1 MRGVVVKISIFWAG
15 TLFVEKWRN
24 RNRTIKNFR
33 AMKGKGL
40 ITTLLVAL
48 FGALAGLF
56 IYTRFLDRDK
66 LVTGSENEKQM
77 IEENARYTSMVPQSG
92 VNDFTFA
99 AEQTVHGVVHVKTR
113 TTVSSSYSNP
123 LYEFFYGPGAS
134 QPREV
139 RGFGS
144 GVIVTADGYIVTNN
158 HVIDEADEVDVTL
171 NDKRTFAA
179 EVIGRDPST
188 DIAVL
193 KVKATGLPYIR
204 FGNSDAI
211 RLGEWVLAVGNP
223 FNLTSTVTAGIV
235 SARGRSLGL
244 LDNQYRIESFI
255 QTDAAL
261 NQGNSGGAL
270 VNVRGEL
277 IGITTAIISPSG
289 AYAGNSFAVPSSIV
303 KKVYEDLKEF
313 GEVQRGLMGVN
324 ITDVTSEIADQEN
337 LKEIRGV
344 YLTGVVED
352 GAAKAAGLEE
362 KDVIIAINGE
372 PVATTADLQ
381 ERVSRYRPGDR
392 LEVTYLRKGKES
404 KKNVVLRNI
413 EGGTGVVA
421 PGAQSSSVFGATFT
435 PLTAG
440 ERSQFKISDG
450 VKITSISDGRFRD
463 LGLSKGTV
471 IVDVNGQ
478 KVNSGSDIRRATS
491 DGKSLTSVEGFTP
504 DGTYFKYQTRR

>member
-1 MRGVVVKISIFWAG
+1 
-15 TLFVEKWRN
+15 
-24 RNRTIKNFR
+24 
-33 AMKGKGL
+33 MKGKGL

-56 IYTRFLDRDK
+56 IYTRFLNRDK

-324 ITDVTSEIADQEN
+324 ITDVTSEIANQEN

>member
-1 MRGVVVKISIFWAG
+1 
-15 TLFVEKWRN
+15 
-24 RNRTIKNFR
+24 
-33 AMKGKGL
+33 MKGKRL

-56 IYTRFLDRDK
+56 IYTRFLDRGSI
-66 LVTGSENEKQM
+66 VTGTEKERRM

-99 AEQTVHGVVHVKTR
+99 AELTVHAVVHVKTKA
-113 TTVSSSYSNP
+113 TVSSSYSNP
-123 LYEFFYGPGAS
+123 LYEFFYGPGGNR
-134 QPREV
+134 QREV

-144 GVIVTADGYIVTNN
+144 GVIVSADGYIVTNN
-158 HVIDEADEVDVTL
+158 HVIEEADAVDVTL

-179 EVIGRDPST
+179 EVVGRDPST
-188 DIAVL
+188 DIALL
-193 KVKATGLPYIR
+193 KIKATGLPFIK

-270 VNVRGEL
+270 VNTRGDL

-303 KKVYEDLKEF
+303 MKVYEDLKQF
-313 GEVQRGLMGVN
+313 GEVQRGLLGVN
-324 ITDVTSEIADQEN
+324 ITDVSAEIAKNEN
-337 LKEIRGV
+337 LKEIKGV
-344 YLTGVVED
+344 YLTGVVDD
-352 GAAKAAGLEE
+352 GAAKAAGLAE
-362 KDVIIAINGE
+362 KDVIIAINGQSVE
-372 PVATTADLQ
+372 TTADLQ
-381 ERVSRYRPGDR
+381 EKVNRFRPGDKV
-392 LEVTYLRKGKES
+392 EVTYLRKGRQDNKT
-404 KKNVVLRNI
+404 VVLRNF
-413 EGGTGVVA
+413 EGGTGVLA
-421 PGAQSSSVFGATFT
+421 PGAQSASLYGATFAPVT
-435 PLTAG
+435 SG
-440 ERSQFKISDG
+440 EKQQYKITNG
-450 VKITSISDGRFRD
+450 VKVTSISDGRFRD
-463 LGLSKGTV
+463 LGLSKGT
-471 IVDVNGQ
+471 IIIDVNGQ
-478 KVNSGSDIRRATS
+478 KVDSAADIRRATN
-491 DGKSLTSVEGFTP
+491 DEKSLTSIEGFTP

>member
-1 MRGVVVKISIFWAG
+1 
-15 TLFVEKWRN
+15 
-24 RNRTIKNFR
+24 
-33 AMKGKGL
+33 MKGKGL

-66 LVTGSENEKQM
+66 LVTGSEKEKQM
-77 IEENARYTSMVPQSG
+77 IEENARYTSMVPQTG

-99 AEQTVHGVVHVKTR
+99 AEQTVHGVVHVKTK
-113 TTVSSSYSNP
+113 TTVNSSYSNP

-158 HVIDEADEVDVTL
+158 HVIEEADEVDVTL

-179 EVIGRDPST
+179 EVVGRDPST

-235 SARGRSLGL
+235 SAKGRSLGL

-277 IGITTAIISPSG
+277 IGISTAIISPSG
-289 AYAGNSFAVPSSIV
+289 AYAGNSFAVPASIV

-324 ITDVTSEIADQEN
+324 ITDVTSEIADREN
-337 LKEIRGV
+337 LKAIKGV
-344 YLTGVVED
+344 YLTGVIED

-362 KDVIIAINGE
+362 RDVIIAINGE
-372 PVATTADLQ
+372 PIETTADLQ
-381 ERVSRYRPGDR
+381 EKVGRYRPGDK

-440 ERSQFKISDG
+440 EKSQFKITDG

-463 LGLSKGTV
+463 LGFSKGTV

-491 DGKSLTSVEGFTP
+491 EGKSLTSVEGFTP

>member
-1 MRGVVVKISIFWAG
+1 
-15 TLFVEKWRN
+15 
-24 RNRTIKNFR
+24 
-33 AMKGKGL
+33 MKGKGL

-66 LVTGSENEKQM
+66 LVTGSEKEKQM

-99 AEQTVHGVVHVKTR
+99 AEQTVHGVVHVKTK
-113 TTVSSSYSNP
+113 TTVNSSYSNP
-123 LYEFFYGPGAS
+123 LYEFFYGPGAG

-158 HVIDEADEVDVTL
+158 HVIEEADEVDVTL

-179 EVIGRDPST
+179 EVVGRDPST

-235 SARGRSLGL
+235 SAKGRSLGL

-277 IGITTAIISPSG
+277 IGISTAIISPSG
-289 AYAGNSFAVPSSIV
+289 AYAGNSFAVPTSIV

-324 ITDVTSEIADQEN
+324 ITDVTSEIADREN
-337 LKEIRGV
+337 LKAIKGV
-344 YLTGVVED
+344 YLTGVIED

-362 KDVIIAINGE
+362 RDVIIAINGE
-372 PVATTADLQ
+372 PVETTADLQ
-381 ERVSRYRPGDR
+381 EKVGRYRPGDK

-440 ERSQFKISDG
+440 EKSQFKITDG

-463 LGLSKGTV
+463 LGFSKGTV

-491 DGKSLTSVEGFTP
+491 EGKSLTSVEGFTP

>member
-1 MRGVVVKISIFWAG
+1 
-15 TLFVEKWRN
+15 
-24 RNRTIKNFR
+24 
-33 AMKGKGL
+33 L

-66 LVTGSENEKQM
+66 LVIGTEKERKM
-77 IEENARYTSMVPQSG
+77 IEENARYTSMLPQSG

-113 TTVSSSYSNP
+113 ATVSSSYSNP
-123 LYEFFYGPGAS
+123 LYEFFYGPGSS
-134 QPREV
+134 QPRV
-139 RGFGS
+139 VSGFGS

-158 HVIDEADEVDVTL
+158 HVIEEADEVDVTL
-171 NDKRTFAA
+171 NDKRTFPA

-193 KVKATGLPYIR
+193 KIKANDLPYIR

-235 SARGRSLGL
+235 SAKGRSLGL

-261 NQGNSGGAL
+261 NPGNSGGAL
-270 VNVRGEL
+270 VNVQGEL
-277 IGITTAIISPSG
+277 MGITTAIISPSG
-289 AYAGNSFAVPSSIV
+289 AYAGNSFAVPTSIV
-303 KKVYEDLKEF
+303 KKVYEDIKQF

-324 ITDVTSEIADQEN
+324 ITDVTAELADKEN
-337 LKEIRGV
+337 LKEIKGV
-344 YLTGVVED
+344 YLTGVTDD
-352 GAAKAAGLEE
+352 GAAKAAGLAE

-381 ERVSRYRPGDR
+381 EKVSRYRPGDR
-392 LEVTYLRKGKES
+392 LEVTYLRKGRQD
-404 KKNVVLRNI
+404 KKSVVLRNI

-440 ERSQFKISDG
+440 EKSQFKISDG
-450 VKITSISDGRFRD
+450 AKITTISDGRFRD
-463 LGLSKGTV
+463 LGLSKGTI

-478 KVNSGSDIRRATS
+478 KVNSGADIRRATNNE
-491 DGKSLTSVEGFTP
+491 KNLTSVEGFTT

>member
-1 MRGVVVKISIFWAG
+1 
-15 TLFVEKWRN
+15 
-24 RNRTIKNFR
+24 
-33 AMKGKGL
+33 MKGKGL

-48 FGALAGLF
+48 FGAIAGLF

-66 LVTGSENEKQM
+66 LVTGSEKEKKM

-92 VNDFTFA
+92 VNDFIFA
-99 AEQTVHGVVHVKTR
+99 AEQTVHAVVHVKTK

-158 HVIDEADEVDVTL
+158 HVIEEADEVDVTL

-179 EVIGRDPST
+179 EIVGRDPST

-193 KVKATGLPYIR
+193 KIKDTGLPYIR

-324 ITDVTSEIADQEN
+324 ITDVTSEIAEREN
-337 LKEIRGV
+337 LKEVRGV
-344 YLTGVVED
+344 YLTGVIED

-372 PVATTADLQ
+372 SVETTADLQ
-381 ERVSRYRPGDR
+381 EKVSRYRPGDK

-413 EGGTGVVA
+413 EGGTGVIA

-440 ERSQFKISDG
+440 ERSQYKISGG
-450 VKITSISDGRFRD
+450 VKITTITDGRFRD

>member
-1 MRGVVVKISIFWAG
+1 
-15 TLFVEKWRN
+15 
-24 RNRTIKNFR
+24 
-33 AMKGKGL
+33 MKGKRL

-56 IYTRFLDRDK
+56 IYTRFLDRGSI
-66 LVTGSENEKQM
+66 VTGTEKERRM

-99 AEQTVHGVVHVKTR
+99 AELTVHAVVHVKTKA
-113 TTVSSSYSNP
+113 TVSSSYSNP
-123 LYEFFYGPGAS
+123 LYEFFYGPSGNR
-134 QPREV
+134 QREV

-144 GVIVTADGYIVTNN
+144 GVIVSADGYIVTNN
-158 HVIDEADEVDVTL
+158 HVIEEADAVDVTL

-179 EVIGRDPST
+179 EVVGRDPST
-188 DIAVL
+188 DIALL
-193 KVKATGLPYIR
+193 KIKATGLPFIK

-270 VNVRGEL
+270 VNTRGDL

-303 KKVYEDLKEF
+303 MKVYEDLKQF
-313 GEVQRGLMGVN
+313 GEVQRGLLGVN
-324 ITDVTSEIADQEN
+324 ITDVSAEIAKNEN
-337 LKEIRGV
+337 LKEIKGV

-352 GAAKAAGLEE
+352 GAAKAAGLAE
-362 KDVIIAINGE
+362 KDVIIAINGQSVE
-372 PVATTADLQ
+372 TTADLQ
-381 ERVSRYRPGDR
+381 EKVNRFRPGDKV
-392 LEVTYLRKGKES
+392 EVTYLRKGRQDNKT
-404 KKNVVLRNI
+404 VVLRNF
-413 EGGTGVVA
+413 EGGTGVLA
-421 PGAQSSSVFGATFT
+421 PGAQSASLYGATFAPVT
-435 PLTAG
+435 SG
-440 ERSQFKISDG
+440 EKQQYKITNG
-450 VKITSISDGRFRD
+450 VKVTSISDGRFRD
-463 LGLSKGTV
+463 LGLSKGT
-471 IVDVNGQ
+471 IIIDVNGQ
-478 KVNSGSDIRRATS
+478 KVDSAADIRRATN
-491 DGKSLTSVEGFTP
+491 DEKSLTSIEGFTP

>member
-1 MRGVVVKISIFWAG
+1 
-15 TLFVEKWRN
+15 
-24 RNRTIKNFR
+24 
-33 AMKGKGL
+33 MKGKRL

-56 IYTRFLDRDK
+56 IYTRFLDRDSI
-66 LVTGSENEKQM
+66 VTGTEKERRM

-99 AEQTVHGVVHVKTR
+99 AELTVHAVVHVKTKA
-113 TTVSSSYSNP
+113 TVSSSYSNP
-123 LYEFFYGPGAS
+123 LYEFFYGPGGNR
-134 QPREV
+134 QREV

-144 GVIVTADGYIVTNN
+144 GVIVSADGYIVTNN
-158 HVIDEADEVDVTL
+158 HVIEEADAVDVTL

-179 EVIGRDPST
+179 EVVGRDPST
-188 DIAVL
+188 DIALL
-193 KVKATGLPYIR
+193 KIKATGLPFIK

-270 VNVRGEL
+270 VNTRGDL

-303 KKVYEDLKEF
+303 MKVYEDLKQF
-313 GEVQRGLMGVN
+313 GEVQRGLLGVN
-324 ITDVTSEIADQEN
+324 ITDVSAEIAKNEN
-337 LKEIRGV
+337 LKEIKGV

-352 GAAKAAGLEE
+352 GAAKAAGLAE
-362 KDVIIAINGE
+362 KDVIIAINGQSVE
-372 PVATTADLQ
+372 TTADLQ
-381 ERVSRYRPGDR
+381 EKVNRFRPGDKV
-392 LEVTYLRKGKES
+392 EVTYLRKGRQDNKT
-404 KKNVVLRNI
+404 VVLRNF
-413 EGGTGVVA
+413 EGGTGVLA
-421 PGAQSSSVFGATFT
+421 PGAQSASLYGATFAPVT
-435 PLTAG
+435 SG
-440 ERSQFKISDG
+440 EKQQYKITNG
-450 VKITSISDGRFRD
+450 VKVTSISDGRFRD
-463 LGLSKGTV
+463 LGLSKGT
-471 IVDVNGQ
+471 IIIDVNGQ
-478 KVNSGSDIRRATS
+478 KVDSAADIRRATN
-491 DGKSLTSVEGFTP
+491 DEKSLTSIEGFTP

>member
-1 MRGVVVKISIFWAG
+1 
-15 TLFVEKWRN
+15 
-24 RNRTIKNFR
+24 
-33 AMKGKGL
+33 MKGKGL

-66 LVTGSENEKQM
+66 LVIGTEKERQM
-77 IEENARYTSMVPQSG
+77 IEENARYTSMLPQSG

-99 AEQTVHGVVHVKTR
+99 AEQTVHAVVHVKTR
-113 TTVSSSYSNP
+113 ATVSSSYSNP
-123 LYEFFYGPGAS
+123 LYEFFYGPGSS
-134 QPREV
+134 QPRVV

-144 GVIVTADGYIVTNN
+144 GVIVTEDGYIVTNN
-158 HVIDEADEVDVTL
+158 HVIEDADEVDVTL
-171 NDKRTFAA
+171 NDKRTFPA
-179 EVIGRDPST
+179 EIVGRDPST

-193 KVKATGLPYIR
+193 KIKASSLPYIR

-270 VNVRGEL
+270 VNVQGEL

-289 AYAGNSFAVPSSIV
+289 AYAGNSFAVPTSIV
-303 KKVYEDLKEF
+303 KKVYEDIRQF

-324 ITDVTSEIADQEN
+324 ITDVTDELAKEEN
-337 LKEIRGV
+337 LKEIKGV
-344 YLTGVVED
+344 YLTGVTDD
-352 GAAKAAGLEE
+352 GAAKAAGLAE

-372 PVATTADLQ
+372 PVETTADLQ
-381 ERVSRYRPGDR
+381 EKVSRYRPGDR
-392 LEVTYLRKGKES
+392 LEVTYLRKGRQD

-435 PLTAG
+435 PVTAG
-440 ERSQFKISDG
+440 EKSQFKISGG

-471 IVDVNGQ
+471 IIDVNGV
-478 KVNSGSDIRRATS
+478 KVNSGADIRKATG
-491 DGKSLTSVEGFTP
+491 DEKNLTSVEGFTP

>member
-1 MRGVVVKISIFWAG
+1 
-15 TLFVEKWRN
+15 
-24 RNRTIKNFR
+24 
-33 AMKGKGL
+33 MKGKGL

-66 LVTGSENEKQM
+66 LVTGSEKERQM

-144 GVIVTADGYIVTNN
+144 GVIMTADGYIVTNN

-179 EVIGRDPST
+179 EVVGRDPST

-324 ITDVTSEIADQEN
+324 ITDVTSEIAEQEN

-344 YLTGVVED
+344 YLTGVIED
-352 GAAKAAGLEE
+352 GAAK
-362 KDVIIAINGE
+362 
-372 PVATTADLQ
+372 LQ
-381 ERVSRYRPGDR
+381 GW
-392 LEVTYLRKGKES
+392 
-404 KKNVVLRNI
+404 
-413 EGGTGVVA
+413 
-421 PGAQSSSVFGATFT
+421 
-435 PLTAG
+435 
-440 ERSQFKISDG
+440 
-450 VKITSISDGRFRD
+450 
-463 LGLSKGTV
+463 
-471 IVDVNGQ
+471 
-478 KVNSGSDIRRATS
+478 RR
-491 DGKSLTSVEGFTP
+491 
-504 DGTYFKYQTRR
+504 RM

>member
-1 MRGVVVKISIFWAG
+1 
-15 TLFVEKWRN
+15 
-24 RNRTIKNFR
+24 
-33 AMKGKGL
+33 MKGRWL
-40 ITTLLVAL
+40 ITTLLVAF

-56 IYTRFLDRDK
+56 IYTRFLDREK
-66 LVTGSENEKQM
+66 VFTGTEKERRM

-99 AEQTVHGVVHVKTR
+99 AELTVHAVVHVKTKA
-113 TTVSSSYSNP
+113 TVGSSSSNP
-123 LYEFFYGPGAS
+123 LYEFFYGPGANR
-134 QPREV
+134 QREV

-144 GVIVTADGYIVTNN
+144 GVIVSADGYIVTNN
-158 HVIDEADEVDVTL
+158 HVIEEADVVDVTL
-171 NDKRTFAA
+171 NDKRTFPA
-179 EVIGRDPST
+179 EVVGRDPST
-188 DIAVL
+188 DIALL
-193 KVKATGLPYIR
+193 KIKATGLPYIK

-270 VNVRGEL
+270 VNTRGDL

-303 KKVYEDLKEF
+303 MKVYEDLKQY

-324 ITDVTSEIADQEN
+324 ITDVTDEIAKEEN
-337 LKEIRGV
+337 LKEIKGV
-344 YLTGVVED
+344 YLTGVIED
-352 GAAKAAGLEE
+352 GAARAAGLAE
-362 KDVIIAINGE
+362 KDVIIAINGQ
-372 PVATTADLQ
+372 PVLTTADLQ
-381 ERVSRYRPGDR
+381 EKVNRYRPGDKV
-392 LEVTYLRKGKES
+392 EVTYMRKGRQDNKT
-404 KKNVVLRNI
+404 VVLRNF

-421 PGAQSSSVFGATFT
+421 PGAQSASLYGATFAPVT
-435 PLTAG
+435 SGDKQQYRVTN
-440 ERSQFKISDG
+440 G
-450 VKITSISDGRFRD
+450 VKITSISEGRFRD

-478 KVNSGSDIRRATS
+478 KVNSAADIRRATNEE
-491 DGKSLTSVEGFTP
+491 KSLTSVEGFTP

>member
-1 MRGVVVKISIFWAG
+1 
-15 TLFVEKWRN
+15 
-24 RNRTIKNFR
+24 
-33 AMKGKGL
+33 MKGKSL
-40 ITTLLVAL
+40 FVTLLVAL

-66 LVTGSENEKQM
+66 LVTGTEKERQM

-99 AEQTVHGVVHVKTR
+99 AENTVHAVVHVKTKA
-113 TTVSSSYSNP
+113 TVSSDYSNP
-123 LYEFFYGPGAS
+123 LYEFFYGPGSAR
-134 QPREV
+134 PREV

-144 GVIVTADGYIVTNN
+144 GVIVTDDGYIVTNN
-158 HVIDEADEVDVTL
+158 HVIDEADEVEVTL

-179 EVIGRDPST
+179 DVVGRDPST
-188 DIAVL
+188 DIALL

-270 VNVRGEL
+270 VNTRGEL

-303 KKVYEDLKEF
+303 KKVYEDLREY
-313 GEVQRGLMGVN
+313 GEVQRGLLGVN
-324 ITDVTSEIADQEN
+324 ITDVNSEIAEAEK
-337 LKEIRGV
+337 LREIKGV
-344 YLTGVVED
+344 YLAGVVED
-352 GAAKAAGLEE
+352 GAAQAAGLAE

-372 PVATTADLQ
+372 PVETTADLQ
-381 ERVSRYRPGDR
+381 EKVNRYRPGDR
-392 LEVTYLRKGKES
+392 LEVTYLRKGRQD
-404 KKNVVLRNI
+404 KKMVTLRNI
-413 EGGTGVVA
+413 EGGTGIVA
-421 PGAQSSSVFGATFT
+421 PGSLSTSVFGATFSPVT
-435 PLTAG
+435 SG
-440 ERSQFKISDG
+440 DKEKYRISNG
-450 VKITSISDGRFRD
+450 VKITSISEGRLRE
-463 LGLSKGTV
+463 LGLGRGTI

-478 KVNSGSDIRRATS
+478 KVNSAADIRRATN
-491 DGKSLTSVEGFTP
+491 DEKSLTSVEGFTP

>member
-1 MRGVVVKISIFWAG
+1 
-15 TLFVEKWRN
+15 
-24 RNRTIKNFR
+24 
-33 AMKGKGL
+33 MKGKGL

-56 IYTRFLDRDK
+56 IYTRFLDREN
-66 LVTGSENEKQM
+66 LVTGSEKERQI

-99 AEQTVHGVVHVKTR
+99 AEQTVHGVVHVKTK

-158 HVIDEADEVDVTL
+158 HVIDEADAVDVTL

-179 EVIGRDPST
+179 EVVGRDPST

-193 KVKATGLPYIR
+193 KIKATGLPYIR

-324 ITDVTSEIADQEN
+324 ITDVTSEIAEQEN

-344 YLTGVVED
+344 YLTGVVEE

-372 PVATTADLQ
+372 PVETTADLQ
-381 ERVSRYRPGDR
+381 ERVSRYRPGDK

-404 KKNVVLRNI
+404 KKNVILRNI

-440 ERSQFKISDG
+440 EKSQLKISGG

-478 KVNSGSDIRRATS
+478 KVNSGTDIRRATS

>member
-1 MRGVVVKISIFWAG
+1 MRRK
-15 TLFVEKWRN
+15 E
-24 RNRTIKNFR
+24 
-33 AMKGKGL
+33 L

-56 IYTRFLDRDK
+56 VYTRFLDRDK
-66 LVTGSENEKQM
+66 MVIGTERERQM
-77 IEENARYTSMVPQSG
+77 IEENARYTLMMPQSG

-99 AEQTVHGVVHVKTR
+99 AEHTVHAVVHVKTR
-113 TTVSSSYSNP
+113 ATVSSSYSNP
-123 LYEFFYGPGAS
+123 LYEFFYGRS
-134 QPREV
+134 SNQSRVV

-144 GVIVTADGYIVTNN
+144 GVIVTEDGYIVTNN
-158 HVIDEADEVDVTL
+158 HVIEDADEVDVTL
-171 NDKRTFAA
+171 NDKRTFSA
-179 EVIGRDPST
+179 EIVGRDPST

-193 KVKATGLPYIR
+193 KIKASNLPYIK

-235 SARGRSLGL
+235 SAKGRSLGL

-270 VNVRGEL
+270 VNVQGEL

-289 AYAGNSFAVPSSIV
+289 AYAGNSFAVPTSIV
-303 KKVYEDLKEF
+303 RKVYEDIKQF

-324 ITDVTSEIADQEN
+324 ITDVTAELAKEEN
-337 LKEIRGV
+337 LKEIKGV
-344 YLTGVVED
+344 YIAGVTDE
-352 GAAKAAGLEE
+352 GAAKEAGLAE

-372 PVATTADLQ
+372 PVETTADLQ
-381 ERVSRYRPGDR
+381 EKVSRYRPGDR
-392 LEVTYLRKGKES
+392 LEVTYLRKGRKD
-404 KKNVVLRNI
+404 KKSVVLRNI

-421 PGAQSSSVFGATFT
+421 PGVQSSTVFGATFT
-435 PLTAG
+435 PVTAG
-440 ERSQFKISDG
+440 EKSQYKISGG

-463 LGLSKGTV
+463 LGLSKGTI
-471 IVDVNGQ
+471 IVDVNGV
-478 KVNSGSDIRRATS
+478 KVNSGADVRKATG
-491 DGKSLTSVEGFTP
+491 DEKNLTSVEGYTP
-504 DGTYFKYQTRR
+504 NGTYFKYQTRR

>member
-1 MRGVVVKISIFWAG
+1 
-15 TLFVEKWRN
+15 
-24 RNRTIKNFR
+24 
-33 AMKGKGL
+33 MKGKGL

-66 LVTGSENEKQM
+66 LVTGTEKERKM

-92 VNDFTFA
+92 VNDFTYA
-99 AEQTVHGVVHVKTR
+99 AELTVHAVVHVKTR
-113 TTVSSSYSNP
+113 ATVSSSYQNP
-123 LYEFFYGPGAS
+123 LYEFFYGPGSAR
-134 QPREV
+134 PREV

-144 GVIVTADGYIVTNN
+144 GVIVTGDGYIVTNN

-171 NDKRTFAA
+171 NDKRTFSA
-179 EVIGRDPST
+179 EVVGRDPST

-193 KVKATGLPYIR
+193 KIKANNLPFVR

-235 SARGRSLGL
+235 SARGRNLGL

-270 VNVRGEL
+270 VNVQGEL
-277 IGITTAIISPSG
+277 LGITTAIISPSG
-289 AYAGNSFAVPSSIV
+289 AYAGNSFAVPTSIV
-303 KKVYEDLKEF
+303 KKVYEDIREF

-324 ITDVTSEIADQEN
+324 ITDVTSELAEQEN
-337 LKEIRGV
+337 LKEIKGV
-344 YLTGVVED
+344 YLTGVTED
-352 GAAKAAGLEE
+352 GAAKAAGLAE

-372 PVATTADLQ
+372 SVETTADLQ
-381 ERVSRYRPGDR
+381 EKVSRYRPGDR
-392 LEVTYLRKGKES
+392 LEVTYLRKGKQD
-404 KKNVVLRNI
+404 KKSVVLRNI

-440 ERSQFKISDG
+440 EKSQLKITDG
-450 VKITSISDGRFRD
+450 VKITSISDGRFRE
-463 LGLSKGTV
+463 LGFSKGTV
-471 IVDVNGQ
+471 IINVNGQ
-478 KVNSGSDIRRATS
+478 NVNSGTDVRRATS
-491 DGKSLTSVEGFTP
+491 DGKNLTSVEGFTP